1 VIGRL
6 VDALPELQAGS
17 LVALVFLIAI
27 LIWMCFE
34 VGILAATWH
43 ADLVAKRE
51 AARVRPSSLP
61 RMR

>member
-1 VIGRL
+1 MIGRL
-6 VDALPELQAGS
+6 VDQLPELGAGS
-17 LVALVFLIAI
+17 LVALVFLLAV

-34 VGILAATWH
+34 VGLLAAIWH

-61 RMR
+61 RSR